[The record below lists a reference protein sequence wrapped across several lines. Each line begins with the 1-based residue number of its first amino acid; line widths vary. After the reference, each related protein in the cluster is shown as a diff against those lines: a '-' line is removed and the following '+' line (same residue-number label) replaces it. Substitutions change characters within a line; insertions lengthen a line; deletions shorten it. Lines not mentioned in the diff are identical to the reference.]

1 MIREILRRHK
11 VATPEPQ
18 QTSRPTTPVTSSV
31 AAAETEAISKTTQ
44 SHEKA
49 DDTASKK
56 PPERNTE
63 VSEVSSSIRDAP
75 QTRLP
80 KLTLPQ
86 FSGDPLAW
94 QGFWDS
100 FETSVHSDPHL
111 TGFQKFNYLCA
122 QLQGEAACVVAGFP
136 LTSDN
141 YEHSVSLLKQRFA

>member
-1 MIREILRRHK
+1 
-11 VATPEPQ
+11 
-18 QTSRPTTPVTSSV
+18 VTSSV

-56 PPERNTE
+56 PPEGNTE

-75 QTRLP
+75 QVREHPGYSTRLP